1 MILKYNTIRNIENI
15 TENLQIGLEVLKS
28 FGLKYWLSDGALWAI
43 MRQGE
48 VFEYDHDWDIGI
60 LGDMPD
66 GFVDE
71 MSKKM
76 LPLEFSNEKIFGKQQ
91 GFAFEY
97 KQWIFDCRFWYPAG
111 KYLINAQKYPG
122 ESGWEIGTFYESA
135 YLFDSLANID
145 YHGVKVPI
153 PSQIENY
160 LAERYGANWK
170 ILRLTGENR
179 WWLYSKSFK
188 NDNLIWEKIK

>member
-1 MILKYNTIRNIENI
+1 
-15 TENLQIGLEVLKS
+15 
-28 FGLKYWLSDGALWAI
+28 
-43 MRQGE
+43 
-48 VFEYDHDWDIGI
+48 
-60 LGDMPD
+60 
-66 GFVDE
+66 
-71 MSKKM
+71 
-76 LPLEFSNEKIFGKQQ
+76 
-91 GFAFEY
+91 
-97 KQWIFDCRFWYPAG
+97 
-111 KYLINAQKYPG
+111 LID
-122 ESGWEIGTFYESA
+122 
-135 YLFDSLANID
+135 LD

>member
-71 MSKKM
+71 MSK
-76 LPLEFSNEKIFGKQQ
+76 
-91 GFAFEY
+91 
-97 KQWIFDCRFWYPAG
+97 
-111 KYLINAQKYPG
+111 
-122 ESGWEIGTFYESA
+122 
-135 YLFDSLANID
+135 
-145 YHGVKVPI
+145 
-153 PSQIENY
+153 
-160 LAERYGANWK
+160 
-170 ILRLTGENR
+170 
-179 WWLYSKSFK
+179 
-188 NDNLIWEKIK
+188 